1 MSDNGQVKLQKIDPG
16 KLKLRELAEVERQV
30 GRRLA
35 GELQSGELGMDT
47 MQALLWVTLRK
58 QDPAATFEQAG
69 EYDLQELMA
78 LFADDEEEGEG
89 ENPTPAIPS
98 DGAIRSSSP
107 ASENSRLTPPS
118 ITSGV

>member
-35 GELQSGELGMDT
+35 GELESGELGMDT
-47 MQALLWVTLRK
+47 MQALLWVTLRN

-69 EYDLQELMA
+69 EYDLQSLMA
-78 LFADDEEEGEG
+78 LFADEEEDEG

-98 DGAIRSSSP
+98 DGATRSNSP
-107 ASENSRLTPPS
+107 ASANSKPTPPS
-118 ITSGV
+118 ITTGV

>member
-35 GELQSGELGMDT
+35 GELESGELGMDT
-47 MQALLWVTLRK
+47 MQALLWITLRN

-69 EYDLQELMA
+69 EYDLQSLMA
-78 LFADDEEEGEG
+78 LFADEEEDEQG
-89 ENPTPAIPS
+89 NPTPATRNGGATS
-98 DGAIRSSSP
+98 DALSVSGNSKP
-107 ASENSRLTPPS
+107 TLAST
-118 ITSGV
+118 TSGA